1 MATVLWIVLAAVA
14 LVGAGFVIR
23 ALARVAAAARRLQR
37 SVETLGDQ
45 VSAQLK
51 ELGGE
56 MSELGDAIDETRRR

>member
-1 MATVLWIVLAAVA
+1 VATVLWIVLAAVA

-23 ALARVAAAARRLQR
+23 ALARVAAAARQLQR